1 MNYMSESIKD
11 LAGALAKAQAEFKV
25 AEKNQKNPFFK
36 SNYADFQSIVAS
48 SRPAL
53 AKNGLSVSQTIVLNE
68 QGEQLLV
75 STLMHSSGEWMKS
88 ASKIT
93 PVKTDIQSF
102 SSYITYLK
110 RISYASLV
118 GVVTGDEDD
127 DGEHAVRGSS
137 VAPTQQYSYQKKSTE
152 LVTDDQVEQLEMELR
167 GYEKI
172 QTKVLDALKIDHLS
186 QMPKER
192 FMYSI
197 NRIRE
202 LKALL
207 TQK

>member
-1 MNYMSESIKD
+1 MSESIKD

-53 AKNGLSVSQTIVLNE
+53 AKNGLSVSQTIVLDQ
-68 QGEQLLV
+68 QGDQLLV

-88 ASKIT
+88 ASKIN

-127 DGEHAVRGSS
+127 DGEAA
-137 VAPTQQYSYQKKSTE
+137 VAPTRQQYSYQKKSTDPRVGE
-152 LVTDDQVEQLEMELR
+152 FVSAGQVEQLELELR

-186 QMPKER
+186 QMPRDK

>member
-53 AKNGLSVSQTIVLNE
+53 AKNGLSVAQTIVLDE

-88 ASKIT
+88 ASKIN
-93 PVKTDIQSF
+93 PPKTDIQSF
-102 SSYITYLK
+102 SSYITYLN
-110 RISYASLV
+110 RISYASRS
-118 GVVTGDEDD
+118 DRD
-127 DGEHAVRGSS
+127 
-137 VAPTQQYSYQKKSTE
+137 
-152 LVTDDQVEQLEMELR
+152 
-167 GYEKI
+167 
-172 QTKVLDALKIDHLS
+172 
-186 QMPKER
+186 
-192 FMYSI
+192 
-197 NRIRE
+197 
-202 LKALL
+202 
-207 TQK
+207 